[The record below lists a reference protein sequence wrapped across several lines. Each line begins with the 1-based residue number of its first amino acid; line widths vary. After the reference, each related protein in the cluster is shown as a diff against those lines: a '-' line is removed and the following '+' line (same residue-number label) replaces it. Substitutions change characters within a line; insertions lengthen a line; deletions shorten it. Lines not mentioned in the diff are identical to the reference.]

1 MSFGGGIGR
10 TYIFH
15 CVVFYRIRGVPLLLE
30 NVIGQVIREKEILMS
45 FKRPKW
51 NIRPIVLGT
60 DLARIKET
68 YRKVVDVQNLKWL
81 DV

>member
-1 MSFGGGIGR
+1 
-10 TYIFH
+10 
-15 CVVFYRIRGVPLLLE
+15 
-30 NVIGQVIREKEILMS
+30 MS
-45 FKRPKW
+45 FKRPKLL
-51 NIRPIVLGT
+51 IRSIVLGT